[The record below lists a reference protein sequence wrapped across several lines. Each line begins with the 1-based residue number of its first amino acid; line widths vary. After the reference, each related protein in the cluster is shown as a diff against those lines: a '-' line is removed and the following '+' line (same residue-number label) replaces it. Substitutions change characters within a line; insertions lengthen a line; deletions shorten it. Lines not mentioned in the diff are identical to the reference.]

1 MKFSMRDL
9 LVHADN
15 LMTDDFVAGGPR
27 VSDVNG
33 YSLFPGFF
41 DVHVHF
47 REPGFSYK
55 ETILTGSQAAAH
67 GGFTG
72 VATMPN
78 LDPVPDSLEHLKVEQ
93 DIIDRDAVIDC
104 YPYASLTVGELG
116 EEIVPIEELAPHVF
130 AFSDDGRGIQTADMM
145 KELMTRAAAV
155 DKIVCAHCEINKF
168 SDKGYI
174 HAGNYA
180 RLHGHRGQNPESEIA
195 EIRRDIILAEQ
206 TGCRYHVCHVSV
218 AAGLDLVRKGK
229 ERGVDVS
236 CETGPHYIV
245 LDDSKL
251 LEEGRF
257 KMNPPLRS
265 SEDRVSIIDA
275 IKDGTIDMIATDHA
289 PHSEDEKDKGLANSA
304 FGIVGIETSFPICYT
319 YLVKPGHI
327 TLDRLIELMAI
338 NPRVR
343 FGIPFKKGDFTVW
356 DLNDK
361 YAVNPDEFLSK
372 GRATPFTGME
382 VYGRCLLTVHE
393 GKVVYQAD
401 DVEVTE

>member
-15 LMTDDFVAGGPR
+15 LMTDDLFAGGPR

-33 YSLFPGFF
+33 YTLFPGFF

-145 KELMTRAAAV
+145 LKLMERAAAV
-155 DKIVCAHCEINKF
+155 DKIVCAHCEINKY
-168 SDKGYI
+168 SNKGYI

-180 RLHGHRGQNPESEIA
+180 RLHGHRGQDPESEIA

-206 TGCRYHVCHVSV
+206 TGCRYHVCHCS
-218 AAGLDLVRKGK
+218 
-229 ERGVDVS
+229 
-236 CETGPHYIV
+236 
-245 LDDSKL
+245 
-251 LEEGRF
+251 
-257 KMNPPLRS
+257 
-265 SEDRVSIIDA
+265 
-275 IKDGTIDMIATDHA
+275 
-289 PHSEDEKDKGLANSA
+289 
-304 FGIVGIETSFPICYT
+304 
-319 YLVKPGHI
+319 
-327 TLDRLIELMAI
+327 
-338 NPRVR
+338 
-343 FGIPFKKGDFTVW
+343 
-356 DLNDK
+356 
-361 YAVNPDEFLSK
+361 
-372 GRATPFTGME
+372 
-382 VYGRCLLTVHE
+382 
-393 GKVVYQAD
+393 
-401 DVEVTE
+401 

>member
-9 LVHADN
+9 LAHADN
-15 LMTDDFVAGGPR
+15 LMTDNFVAGGPR

-67 GGFTG
+67 GGFTA

-78 LDPVPDSLEHLKVEQ
+78 LNPVPDSLEHLKVEQ

-116 EEIVPIEELAPHVF
+116 EEIVPIEELAPKVI
-130 AFSDDGRGIQTADMM
+130 AFSDDGRGIQSADMM
-145 KELMTRAAAV
+145 RKLMERAADV
-155 DKIVCAHCEINKF
+155 DKIVCAHCEINKY
-168 SDKGYI
+168 SNKGYI

-180 RLHGHRGQNPESEIA
+180 RLHGHRGQDPESEVA
-195 EIRRDIILAEQ
+195 EIRRDIIIAEQ
-206 TGCRYHVCHVSV
+206 TGCRYHVCHCSV
-218 AAGLDLVRKGK
+218 KEGIDLVRKAK
-229 ERGVDVS
+229 ERGVDIS
-236 CETGPHYIV
+236 CETGPHYLA
-245 LDDSKL
+245 LDDSEL
-251 LEEGRF
+251 MEQGRF

-265 SEDRVSIIDA
+265 AEDREALIQGIQ
-275 IKDGTIDMIATDHA
+275 DGTIDMIATDHA
-289 PHSEDEKDKGLANSA
+289 PHSLEEKDQGLANSA
-304 FGIVGIETSFPICYT
+304 FGIVGLETSFPICYT
-319 YLVKPGHI
+319 TLVRTGRI

-343 FGIPFKKGDFTVW
+343 FDIPIRKNDFTVF

-361 YAVNPDEFLSK
+361 YIVHPDEFLSK
-372 GRATPFTGME
+372 GRATPFENWE
-382 VYGRCLLTVHE
+382 VYGRCLLTVRDGE
-393 GKVVYQAD
+393 IVWKAD

>member
-15 LMTDDFVAGGPR
+15 LMTDEFLAGGPR

-33 YSLFPGFF
+33 YTLFPGFF

-145 KELMTRAAAV
+145 RKLMERAAAV
-155 DKIVCAHCEINKF
+155 DKIVCAHCEINKY
-168 SDKGYI
+168 SNKGYI

-180 RLHGHRGQNPESEIA
+180 RLHGHRGQDPESEIA

-206 TGCRYHVCHVSV
+206 TGCRYHVCHCSV
-218 AAGLDLVRKGK
+218 KEGLDLVRKAK

-236 CETGPHYIV
+236 CETGPHYLA
-245 LDDSKL
+245 LDDSEL
-251 LEEGRF
+251 MEQGRF

-265 SEDRVSIIDA
+265 AEDREA
-275 IKDGTIDMIATDHA
+275 LIKGIQDGTIDMIATDHA
-289 PHSEDEKDKGLANSA
+289 PHSFEEKDQGLANSA
-304 FGIVGIETSFPICYT
+304 FGIVGLETSFPICYT
-319 YLVKPGHI
+319 TLVRTGRI
-327 TLDRLIELMAI
+327 TLDRLVEMMAI

-343 FGIPFKKGDFTVW
+343 FGVPFRKNDFTVF

-361 YAVNPDEFLSK
+361 YIIHPDEVLSK
-372 GRATPFTGME
+372 GRATPFENWE
-382 VYGRCLLTVHE
+382 VYGRCLLTVHDGE
-393 GKVVYQAD
+393 IVWKAD

>member
-15 LMTDDFVAGGPR
+15 LMTDDLFAGGPR

-33 YSLFPGFF
+33 YTLFPGFF

-145 KELMTRAAAV
+145 LKLMERAAAV
-155 DKIVCAHCEINKF
+155 DKIVCAHCEINKY
-168 SDKGYI
+168 SNKGYI

-180 RLHGHRGQNPESEIA
+180 RLHGHRGQDPESEIA

-206 TGCRYHVCHVSV
+206 TGCRYHVCHCSV
-218 AAGLDLVRKGK
+218 KEGLDLVRKAK
-229 ERGVDVS
+229 ERGDDVS
-236 CETGPHYIV
+236 CVPGPHYLA
-245 LDDSKL
+245 LDDVEL
-251 LEEGRF
+251 MEHGRC

-265 SEDRVSIIDA
+265 AEDREALIQGIQ
-275 IKDGTIDMIATDHA
+275 DGTIDMIATDHA
-289 PHSEDEKDKGLANSA
+289 PHSFEEKDQGLANSA
-304 FGIVGIETSFPICYT
+304 FGIVGLETSFPICYT
-319 YLVKPGHI
+319 TLVRTGRI
-327 TLDRLIELMAI
+327 TLDRLVEMMAI

-343 FGIPFKKGDFTVW
+343 FGIPFRKNDFTVF

-361 YAVNPDEFLSK
+361 YIVHPDEFLSK
-372 GRATPFTGME
+372 GRATPFENWE
-382 VYGRCLLTVHE
+382 VYGRCLLTVHDGE
-393 GKVVYQAD
+393 IVWKAD

>member
-1 MKFSMRDL
+1 MTFSMRDL
-9 LVHADN
+9 LAHADN
-15 LMTDDFVAGGPR
+15 LMTDDFISGGPR
-27 VSDVNG
+27 VSDVDG

-93 DIIDRDAVIDC
+93 DIIDRDAVIDV
-104 YPYASLTVGELG
+104 YPYASLTIGELG
-116 EEIVPIEELAPHVF
+116 EEIVPIEELAPYVF
-130 AFSDDGRGIQTADMM
+130 GFSDDGRGIQTGDMM
-145 KELMTRAAAV
+145 LKIMERAAKV

-168 SDKGYI
+168 SNKGYI

-180 RLHGHRGQNPESEIA
+180 RLHGHRGQDPESEIA
-195 EIRRDIILAEQ
+195 EIRRDVILAEQ

-218 AAGLDLVRKGK
+218 AEGIKIVREAKA
-229 ERGVDVS
+229 RGVDVS
-236 CETGPHYIV
+236 CETGPHYLA
-245 LDDSKL
+245 LDDSEL
-251 LEEGRF
+251 MEQGRF

-265 SEDRVSIIDA
+265 KEDREALIRGIQ
-275 IKDGTIDMIATDHA
+275 DGTIDMIATDHA
-289 PHSEDEKDKGLANSA
+289 PHSFEEKDKGLANSA
-304 FGIVGIETSFPICYT
+304 FGIVGLETSFPICYT
-319 YLVKPGHI
+319 TLVRTGRI
-327 TLDRLIELMAI
+327 TLDCLIEMMAI

-343 FGIPFKKGDFTVW
+343 FGVPFRKNDFTVF
-356 DLNDK
+356 DLNDQ
-361 YAVNPDEFLSK
+361 YTVHPDEFLSK
-372 GRATPFTGME
+372 GRATPFE
-382 VYGRCLLTVHE
+382 NWDVYGRCLLTVCDGE
-393 GKVVYQAD
+393 IVWKAD